1 MRKYANDEWNISQ
14 EFLLHAENSIFYYF
28 REVVFDAAIKIVNAV
43 EIYKI
48 FKSIVAI
55 DYVMH
60 NKRHQRN

>member
-1 MRKYANDEWNISQ
+1 MNGIFHKNFFYMLKIA
-14 EFLLHAENSIFYYF
+14 FFYYF